1 MIQER
6 IFRENHVGIFPK
18 SNGKIIKKIKI
29 IKNKE
34 EGTAIMSL
42 GYALVRV
49 HNKLKKYNNTTKN
62 KDNLTTKPKTQ

>member
-1 MIQER
+1 
-6 IFRENHVGIFPK
+6 
-18 SNGKIIKKIKI
+18 
-29 IKNKE
+29 
-34 EGTAIMSL
+34 MSL

>member
-18 SNGKIIKKIKI
+18 SKQINVKKK
-29 IKNKE
+29 KNS
-34 EGTAIMSL
+34 TAIMSL
-42 GYALVRV
+42 GYALTRV
-49 HNKLKKYNNTTKN
+49 HNKLKKYNNTSRN